1 MTRTATRRRVINFLA
16 GLFALLLTEVGR
28 HVYRPFI
35 YARDIYDFHIADTM
49 GNSVGTTT
57 TIFVM
62 LAVFGR
68 DQKFDD
74 GIVLSCTVGVVLYEL
89 GQPLMGNPIDPWDV
103 LATVVAGALTWVL
116 CRKLHGT
123 GYGATDR
130 GIDPVSGRAK

>member
-1 MTRTATRRRVINFLA
+1 MMPFDIRRRLPNAVV
-16 GLFALLLTEVGR
+16 GLGALVLTEVGR

-49 GNSVGTTT
+49 GNSLGTVA

-68 DQKFDD
+68 DRKFDD
-74 GIVLSCTVGVVLYEL
+74 QIILSATVGLVLYEM

-103 LATVVAGALTWVL
+103 AATVAAGAFSWVL
-116 CRKLHGT
+116 SHNIDGPHS
-123 GYGATDR
+123 DR
-130 GIDPVSGRAK
+130 NAMPQKSP